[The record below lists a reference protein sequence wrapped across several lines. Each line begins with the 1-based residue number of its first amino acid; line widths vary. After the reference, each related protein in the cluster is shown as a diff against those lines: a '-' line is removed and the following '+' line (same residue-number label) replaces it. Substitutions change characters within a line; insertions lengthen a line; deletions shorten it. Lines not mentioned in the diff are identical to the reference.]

1 MCAIF
6 LSQIRMKP
14 KDLSDNIVEITL
26 PKSSAG
32 KDGTE
37 KELLSESIRTKS

>member
-1 MCAIF
+1 MFVIF
-6 LSQIRMKP
+6 LFQIRMKP

-26 PKSSAG
+26 PKGSAG

-37 KELLSESIRTKS
+37 KEF